1 MKQPRFSIITIAL
14 NNLAGLRETAAS
26 VDEQSFPNFEWLVV
40 DGGST
45 DGTVEFLK
53 ARGTAGHPWISERDR
68 GLYDAMNKGLN
79 LASGEYVVFM
89 NSSDRFADR
98 EVLAKVDRSIVLNQ
112 PHPDFLFGDAY
123 EESASG
129 ELFLKPARSA
139 KSISRGMFT
148 HHQAM
153 IYSRKIIGDTRYDQ
167 RFRLAADY
175 HFTSRLL
182 AKDASI
188 CALGFPVCV
197 FKRGGL
203 SENIAEV
210 GRREN
215 LVVQKEV
222 LGLSLAHRAYNYFSL
237 LASAFLRSRMR
248 FVYDR
253 VRYRQVASNS

>member
-26 VDEQSFPNFEWLVV
+26 VDEQSFTDYEWIVV
-40 DGGST
+40 DGGSS
-45 DGTVEFLK
+45 DGTVEFLNS
-53 ARGTAGHPWISERDR
+53 RGGVGHSWISERDR
-68 GLYDAMNKGLN
+68 GLYDAMNNGLN

-89 NSSDRFADR
+89 NSSDRFAERD
-98 EVLAKVDRSIVLNQ
+98 VLNKVDRTIALNE
-112 PHPDFLFGDAY
+112 PKPDFLFGDAY
-123 EESASG
+123 EENASG

-139 KSISRGMFT
+139 KSITRGMFT

-153 IYSRKIIGDTRYDQ
+153 IYSRKIVGEIRYDQ

-182 AKDASI
+182 AKGASV
-188 CALGFPVCV
+188 CSLGFAVCV

-203 SENIAEV
+203 SENIAKV

-215 LVVQKEV
+215 LLVQKEV
-222 LGLSLAHRAYNYFSL
+222 LRLGPAHRAYNYCSL

-253 VRYRQVASNS
+253 LRYRQVAPNS